1 MMDFITVPLTFG
13 IVTYGI
19 YKLFELFVCKKER
32 LTIIDRMNFDSL
44 STAPL
49 NNLFKGYGTSLPTS
63 FSSLKIGCLLMG
75 MGLGIVLGI
84 LLFALNAD
92 AIKAYGEIT
101 NHNTY
106 TLAAM
111 IISAGILCMGG
122 AGLVLAFVIENIC
135 NKKKN

>member
-1 MMDFITVPLTFG
+1 
-13 IVTYGI
+13 
-19 YKLFELFVCKKER
+19 
-32 LTIIDRMNFDSL
+32 
-44 STAPL
+44 
-49 NNLFKGYGTSLPTS
+49 
-63 FSSLKIGCLLMG
+63 MG

-101 NHNTY
+101 NHSTY

>member
-1 MMDFITVPLTFG
+1 MDFITIPLIFG

-49 NNLFKGYGTSLPTS
+49 NNLFKGYNTSLPFS
-63 FSSLKIGCLLMG
+63 FSALKVGCLLIG
-75 MGLGIVLGI
+75 LGLGIIMGI
-84 LLFALNAD
+84 ILFALNAD

-101 NHNTY
+101 HHSTY
-106 TLAAM
+106 SLAAM
-111 IISAGILCMGG
+111 ILSAGVLCMGG
-122 AGLVLAFVIENIC
+122 AGLLLAFIIEYKC

>member
-1 MMDFITVPLTFG
+1 MMDFITIPLIFG

-49 NNLFKGYGTSLPTS
+49 NNLFKGYNTSLPFS
-63 FSSLKIGCLLMG
+63 FSALKVGCLLIG
-75 MGLGIVLGI
+75 LGLGIIMGI
-84 LLFALNAD
+84 ILFALNAD

-101 NHNTY
+101 HHSTY
-106 TLAAM
+106 SLAAM
-111 IISAGILCMGG
+111 ILSAGVLCMGG
-122 AGLVLAFVIENIC
+122 AGLLLAFIIEYKC